1 MKSTTMLPKLRPGPA
16 VVGATALA
24 SAVVAVGGLIVAAS
38 FSPAPPAQLPPA
50 AAAVSTAPATTE
62 APPTTSDPVAAT
74 TDAPATEDA
83 PDRSRATGPILVVG
97 DSISLGSTAAIKAAL
112 GPDTTVDAEVGRQFS
127 TAPAKVRA
135 WAARNPG
142 PIVVDLGANGTVAAA
157 DVDAVLTAAGDRP
170 VVLVGTFVPRA
181 WQNPNNAILKTAAA
195 RHGSNVVF
203 LDWAAAVRAAGAGV
217 LGADRIHPTPAGRTV
232 LATAIREALSR
243 VA

>member
-1 MKSTTMLPKLRPGPA
+1 MLPKLRPGPA

-24 SAVVAVGGLIVAAS
+24 SSAVAVGGLIVAAS
-38 FSPAPPAQLPPA
+38 FSSPAPPAQLPPA
-50 AAAVSTAPATTE
+50 AAVVSTAPSTSVPE
-62 APPTTSDPVAAT
+62 PTTS
-74 TDAPATEDA
+74 APASTTTAAPTTENA
-83 PDRSRATGPILVVG
+83 PDRRRATGPILVVG
-97 DSISLGSTAAIKAAL
+97 DSISLGSTAAIRAAL

-142 PIVVDLGANGTVAAA
+142 PIVVDLGANGTVSAA

-170 VVLVGTFVPRA
+170 VVLVGTFVPRS
-181 WQNPNNAILKTAAA
+181 WQSSNNATLTAAAA

-203 LDWAAAVRAAGAGV
+203 LDWAATVRAAGAGV
-217 LGADRIHPTPAGRTV
+217 LGADGIHPTPAGRTV

-243 VA
+243 ATRSS

>member
-1 MKSTTMLPKLRPGPA
+1 MLPKLRPGPA

-38 FSPAPPAQLPPA
+38 FSSPAPPAQLPPA
-50 AAAVSTAPATTE
+50 AAVVSTAPATTE
-62 APPTTSDPVAAT
+62 APPTTSDPVPTT

-142 PIVVDLGANGTVAAA
+142 PIVVDLGANGTVAAS

-170 VVLVGTFVPRA
+170 VVLVGTFVPRV
-181 WQNPNNAILKTAAA
+181 WQNSNNAILETAAA

-217 LGADRIHPTPAGRTV
+217 LGADQIHPTPAGRTV

-243 VA
+243 AA